1 MALALKGL
9 TSLDSA
15 RSRNNLAQAFEA
27 FGLDP
32 RLKQGVRDMG
42 FKEPFPIQAEA
53 IPPLLQGRDLIGQAQ
68 TGSGKTLAY
77 ALPMLQRIDPRSR
90 GVQGLVLVPTREL
103 AVQVAGEFERLAR
116 HLQARTMPVYGGSS
130 MRTQIEQFARGQ
142 VKIVVATPGR
152 LLDHLKRRTV
162 DLRGTRFV
170 VIDEAARMLDMGFI
184 DDVKSILENV
194 PKGRQTALFSATMPK
209 EVVRLSERY
218 LTNPLRVFVDSDEIA
233 VESLRQSYVNA
244 EEGAK
249 FPILLAILKT
259 ERMEGA
265 LVFCSTKIR
274 AAHLAEALARNN
286 VNAEALHGDM
296 SQGQRNAVSQT
307 FRQGRIDVLV
317 ATDVA
322 ARGLD
327 IPWVSHVINY
337 DMPDDPL
344 MYFHRVG
351 RTARAGKKGT
361 SISLVSREDH
371 DIFNKVKST
380 TGSYIEQDTRFA
392 LEEQARTRL
401 LLPPRPTCFA
411 GSRRGRRRRR
421 DNRGRQKRGRNGGK
435 FRQRRRH

>member
-1 MALALKGL
+1 
-9 TSLDSA
+9 
-15 RSRNNLAQAFEA
+15 
-27 FGLDP
+27 
-32 RLKQGVRDMG
+32 MG

-53 IPPLLQGRDLIGQAQ
+53 RTPLLKGRDLIGQAQ

-77 ALPMLQRIDPRSR
+77 ALPMLQRIEPHSR
-90 GVQGLVLVPTREL
+90 GIQGLVLVPTREL

-116 HLQARTMPVYGGSS
+116 HLPSRTMPVYGGSS
-130 MRTQIEQFARGQ
+130 MRAQIEQFRRGT

-152 LLDHLKRRTV
+152 LLDHLKRRTA
-162 DLRGTRFV
+162 DLHGTRFV
-170 VIDEAARMLDMGFI
+170 VIDEADRMLDMGFI

-194 PKGRQTALFSATMPK
+194 PKGHQTALFSATMPK
-209 EVVRLSERY
+209 EVVKLSERY
-218 LTNPLRVFVDSDEIA
+218 LSSPLRVFVDSDEIA
-233 VESLRQSYVNA
+233 VESLRQSYVSA

-259 ERMEGA
+259 ETMEGA

-274 AAHLAEALARNN
+274 SAHLAEALAKNS

-296 SQGQRNAVSQT
+296 SQGQRNAVSQA

-361 SISLVSREDH
+361 SISLISREDH
-371 DIFNKVKST
+371 EIFNKVKST
-380 TGSYIEQDTRFA
+380 TGSQIEHDTRFA
-392 LEEQARTRL
+392 VEGSARTRL
-401 LLPPRPTCFA
+401 LLPPRPIGFV
-411 GSRRGRRRRR
+411 GHRGGRRRR
-421 DNRGRQKRGRNGGK
+421 DNRGRQKRSRSGGR
-435 FRQRRRH
+435 FRHHR

>member
-1 MALALKGL
+1 
-9 TSLDSA
+9 
-15 RSRNNLAQAFEA
+15 LAQGFEI

-32 RLKQGVRDMG
+32 RLLRGVRDMG
-42 FKEPFPIQAEA
+42 FREPFPIQSEA
-53 IPPLLQGRDLIGQAQ
+53 IAPLLKGRDLIGQAQ

-77 ALPMLQRIDPRSR
+77 ALPMLQRIQPHSR
-90 GVQGLVLVPTREL
+90 EIQGLVLVPTREL

-116 HLQARTMPVYGGSS
+116 HLPSRTMPVYGGAS
-130 MRTQIEQFARGQ
+130 MRAQIEQLRHGYA
-142 VKIVVATPGR
+142 KIIVATPGR

-162 DLRGTRFV
+162 DLHGARFI
-170 VIDEAARMLDMGFI
+170 VIDEADRMLDMGFI

-194 PKGRQTALFSATMPK
+194 PKGHQTALFSATMPN
-209 EVVRLSERY
+209 EVVKLSQRY
-218 LTNPLRVFVDSDEIA
+218 LSNPLRIFVDSEEIA
-233 VESLRQSYVNA
+233 VESLRQSYVSA

-274 AAHLAEALARNN
+274 SAHLAEALARNN

-296 SQGQRNAVSQT
+296 SQGQRNAVSQA
-307 FRQGRIDVLV
+307 FRRGQIDVLV

-351 RTARAGKKGT
+351 RTARAGKRGT

-371 DIFNKVKST
+371 SIFNQVKSM
-380 TGSYIEQDTRFA
+380 TGSHIEQDTRFA
-392 LEEQARTRL
+392 LEGTARTHL
-401 LLPPRPTCFA
+401 LLPPRPTGFA
-411 GSRRGRRRRR
+411 GQRGGRRRR
-421 DNRGRQKRGRNGGK
+421 DNRGRQKRNRSGGR
-435 FRQRRRH
+435 FRHHRKR

>member
-1 MALALKGL
+1 MGL
-9 TSLDSA
+9 EDRGVWRNRHELYDSDV
-15 RSRNNLAQAFEA
+15 RELSQSFDS

-32 RLKQGVRDMG
+32 KLLQGIRDMG
-42 FKEPFPIQAEA
+42 FHKPFPIQAEA
-53 IPPLLQGRDLIGQAQ
+53 IGPLLKGRDLIGQAQ

-77 ALPMLQRIDPRSR
+77 ALPMLQRVEPHSR
-90 GVQGLVLVPTREL
+90 EIQGLVLVPTREL

-116 HLQARTMPVYGGSS
+116 HLPSRTIPVYGGAS
-130 MRTQIEQFARGQ
+130 MRTQIEQFQHGYAK
-142 VKIVVATPGR
+142 VVVATPGR

-162 DLRGTRFV
+162 RLAGTRFV
-170 VIDEAARMLDMGFI
+170 VIDEADRMLDMGFI

-194 PKGRQTALFSATMPK
+194 PRGHQTALFSATMPD
-209 EVVRLSERY
+209 EVVKLSQRY
-218 LTNPLRVFVDSDEIA
+218 LSNPIRVFVDADEIA

-249 FPILLAILKT
+249 FPVLLAILKT

-296 SQGQRNAVSQT
+296 SQGQRNAVSQA

-337 DMPDDPL
+337 DMPDDPT

-351 RTARAGKKGT
+351 RTARAGKRGT

-371 DIFNKVKST
+371 DIFRNVKNM
-380 TGSYIEQDTRFA
+380 TGSLIEQDSRFE
-392 LEEQARTRL
+392 LEGSPRTHL
-401 LLPPRPTCFA
+401 LLPPRPTGFLA
-411 GSRRGRRRRR
+411 RRTRRR
-421 DNRGRQKRGRNGGK
+421 DNRGRRKRSHGGAR
-435 FRQRRRH
+435 FRHRRH

>member
-1 MALALKGL
+1 MLVQG
-9 TSLDSA
+9 
-15 RSRNNLAQAFEA
+15 FES

-32 RLKQGVRDMG
+32 KLLQGIRDMG
-42 FKEPFPIQAEA
+42 FLEPFPIQAEA
-53 IPPLLQGRDLIGQAQ
+53 IGPLLKGRDLIGQAQ

-77 ALPMLQRIDPRSR
+77 ALPMLQRIEPHLREI
-90 GVQGLVLVPTREL
+90 QGLVLVPTREL
-103 AVQVAGEFERLAR
+103 ALQVAGEFERLGR
-116 HLQARTMPVYGGSS
+116 HTPSRTVPVYGGAS
-130 MRTQIEQFARGQ
+130 MRVQIEQFQRSYAR
-142 VKIVVATPGR
+142 IVVATPGR

-162 DLRGTRFV
+162 NLHGTRFV
-170 VIDEAARMLDMGFI
+170 VIDEADRMLDMGFI

-194 PKGRQTALFSATMPK
+194 PRARQTALFSATMPD
-209 EVVRLSERY
+209 EVVRLSQRY
-218 LTNPLRVFVDSDEIA
+218 LSNPLRVFVDSEEIA
-233 VESLRQSYVNA
+233 VEALRQSYVNA

-274 AAHLAEALARNN
+274 SAHLAEALAKNS

-296 SQGQRNAVSQT
+296 SQGQRNAVSQA

-327 IPWVSHVINY
+327 IPWVSHVVNY

-371 DIFNKVKST
+371 DIFNSVKNMTGT
-380 TGSYIEQDTRFA
+380 TIEPDERFA
-392 LEEQARTRL
+392 LEATTRTRF
-401 LLPPRPTCFA
+401 LLPSRPARF
-411 GSRRGRRRRR
+411 GGHGGGRRRR
-421 DNRGRQKRGRNGGK
+421 DHRGRQKRSRDGG
-435 FRQRRRH
+435 RRR

>member
-1 MALALKGL
+1 MGQSFD
-9 TSLDSA
+9 T
-15 RSRNNLAQAFEA
+15 

-32 RLKQGVRDMG
+32 RLLQGIREMG
-42 FKEPFPIQAEA
+42 FYKPFPIQEEA
-53 IPPLLQGRDLIGQAQ
+53 IAPLLKGRDLIGQAQ

-77 ALPMLQRIDPRSR
+77 ALPMLQKVAPHSR
-90 GVQGLVLVPTREL
+90 EIQGLVLVPTREL
-103 AVQVAGEFERLAR
+103 AVQVAGEFERLAK
-116 HLQARTMPVYGGSS
+116 HLPSRTMPIFGGAS
-130 MRTQIEQFARGQ
+130 MRAQIDQLRRGYAK
-142 VKIVVATPGR
+142 VIVATPGR
-152 LLDHLKRRTV
+152 LLDHLKRRTI
-162 DLRGTRFV
+162 DLHGARFV
-170 VIDEAARMLDMGFI
+170 VIDEADRMLDMGFI

-194 PKGRQTALFSATMPK
+194 PKGHQTALFSATMPN
-209 EVVRLSERY
+209 EVVKLSQRY
-218 LTNPLRVFVDSDEIA
+218 LTNPQRVFVDSEEIS
-233 VESLRQSYVNA
+233 VESLRQSFVNT
-244 EEGAK
+244 EEGSK
-249 FPILLAILKT
+249 FPVLLAILKT

-296 SQGQRNAVSQT
+296 SQGQRNAVSQA

-351 RTARAGKKGT
+351 RTARAGKRGT

-371 DIFNKVKST
+371 DIFNKVKDM
-380 TGSYIEQDTRFA
+380 TGSRIDQDVRFS
-392 LEEQARTRL
+392 LESTARTHL
-401 LLPPRPTCFA
+401 LLPPRPTGF
-411 GSRRGRRRRR
+411 GGRGGGGRRRR
-421 DNRGRQKRGRNGGK
+421 DNRGRQKRSRSGGR
-435 FRQRRRH
+435 FRRRRRG

>member
-1 MALALKGL
+1 MAPG
-9 TSLDSA
+9 
-15 RSRNNLAQAFEA
+15 FEA

-32 RLKQGVRDMG
+32 RLLQGIREMG
-42 FKEPFPIQAEA
+42 FHDPFPIQAEA
-53 IPPLLQGRDLIGQAQ
+53 ITPLLKGRDLIGQAQ

-77 ALPMLQRIDPRSR
+77 ALPMLQRIEPHSR
-90 GVQGLVLVPTREL
+90 GIQGLVLVPTREL

-116 HLQARTMPVYGGSS
+116 HLPSRTMPVYGGSS
-130 MRTQIEQFARGQ
+130 MRAQIEQFRRGY

-152 LLDHLKRRTV
+152 LLDHLKRRTA
-162 DLRGTRFV
+162 DLHGTRFV
-170 VIDEAARMLDMGFI
+170 VIDEADRMLDMGFI

-194 PKGRQTALFSATMPK
+194 PKGHQTALFSATMPN
-209 EVVRLSERY
+209 EVVKLSQRY
-218 LTNPLRVFVDSDEIA
+218 LSNPLRVFVDSDEIA
-233 VESLRQSYVNA
+233 VESLRQSYVSA

-274 AAHLAEALARNN
+274 SAHLAEALAKNS
-286 VNAEALHGDM
+286 VNAEALHGDL
-296 SQGQRNAVSQT
+296 SQGQRNAVSQA

-327 IPWVSHVINY
+327 ISWVSHVINY

-380 TGSYIEQDTRFA
+380 TGFQIEQDTRFA
-392 LEEQARTRL
+392 VEGSARTRL
-401 LLPPRPTCFA
+401 LLPPRPIGFA
-411 GSRRGRRRRR
+411 GHRGGRRRR
-421 DNRGRQKRGRNGGK
+421 DNRGRQKRSRSGGR
-435 FRQRRRH
+435 FRHHR